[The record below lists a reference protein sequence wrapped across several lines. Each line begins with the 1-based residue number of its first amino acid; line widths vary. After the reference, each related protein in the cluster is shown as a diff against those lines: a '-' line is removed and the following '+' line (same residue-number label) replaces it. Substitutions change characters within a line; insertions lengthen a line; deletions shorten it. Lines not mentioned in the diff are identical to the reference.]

1 MTFIPLAYKCCK
13 FSPQND
19 MDKLNLNVDSSTI
32 NFNYGRLKIE
42 TIFRLCTKSLSLSHS
57 INSRKIE
64 RRPKKKKVIKFYFK
78 QTPIWVSKVE
88 RDYLPVRLGALIL
101 ANTETKFDQKHSKFN
116 KAYQATY
123 KFIEYIY
130 KNRLMNN

>member
-1 MTFIPLAYKCCK
+1 
-13 FSPQND
+13 

-32 NFNYGRLKIE
+32 NFNFGRLKIE
-42 TIFRLCTKSLSLSHS
+42 MIFRLCTKSLSLSHP

-64 RRPKKKKVIKFYFK
+64 TKPKKKKKGDKILFK
-78 QTPIWVSKVE
+78 QTPISKVE
-88 RDYLPVRLGALIL
+88 RDYLLVRLGALIL

-116 KAYQATY
+116 KAYKETY